1 MTEHKFLRRTVF
13 AAYCLL
19 MVYLL
24 FLQRG
29 RSPIFGG
36 GYVNTMLANLNLQP
50 GAEIRRFLRVWN
62 DPLYHRAA
70 VVNLVGNVVMS
81 SGIVVL
87 AVFVGLGVWAFIDFN
102 GLFTMFHQVFF
113 AQGNWTFPYDSL
125 LICALP
131 TEFWIGMGVIWLI
144 VAVLIS
150 ILSIAIGARLR
161 K

>member
-36 GYVNTMLANLNLQP
+36 GYVSTMLANLNLKP

-70 VVNLVGNVVMS
+70 VVNLVGNVVMFIPLGFGLPWANAPLRRFWKTLLAS
-81 SGIVVL
+81 AAIIVLVEAIQLVTLLGHCDVDDLILNLIGVTIGYLLYVL
-87 AVFVGLGVWAFIDFN
+87 SAKF
-102 GLFTMFHQVFF
+102 
-113 AQGNWTFPYDSL
+113 
-125 LICALP
+125 
-131 TEFWIGMGVIWLI
+131 
-144 VAVLIS
+144 
-150 ILSIAIGARLR
+150 GAHS
-161 K
+161 